1 LIKILSEPKNALIKQ
16 YQRLLSFDKV
26 RLKFTD
32 AALVAIARKA
42 IQRKTGA
49 RGLRSILEDIMLDVM
64 YEIPSQE
71 AIKECLINEE
81 TITKKE
87 KPILL
92 YEKQA
97 ESA

>member
-16 YQRLLSFDKV
+16 YQRLLSFDNV
-26 RLKFTD
+26 RLKLTD
-32 AALVAIARKA
+32 GALVAIARKA
-42 IQRKTGA
+42 IKRKTGA
-49 RGLRSILEDIMLDVM
+49 RGLRAILEDIMLDVM

-71 AIKECLINEE
+71 GVKECLINED
-81 TITKKE
+81 IIVKKD